1 MILFSFGSVE
11 FYGFRVGNKFD
22 VDYLKIYN
30 I

>member
-1 MILFSFGSVE
+1 MTPLSPGSAE
-11 FYGFRVGNKFD
+11 FHGLRVGNKFD